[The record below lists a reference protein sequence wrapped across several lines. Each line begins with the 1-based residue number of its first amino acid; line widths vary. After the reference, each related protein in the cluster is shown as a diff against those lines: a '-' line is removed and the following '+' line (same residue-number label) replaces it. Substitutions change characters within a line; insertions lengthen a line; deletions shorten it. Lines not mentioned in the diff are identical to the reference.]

1 LPTGDAGFLNL
12 EGKQKG
18 RSPVEDPG
26 ANIQAEDVLLGGEV
40 QLARDLYTVLDGP
53 SNRTAILVH
62 FDHAL
67 YGLAIL
73 LLSGEMESLL
83 DPLEHEHFIFRLYL
97 SNRVSVEALPVK
109 GNLTRCQRAGEG
121 AEQSAARCCDQVIES
136 ARVRLLL
143 VERDAIVLGDLAMN
157 AEGDRLFLRRNVRQ
171 PNLALN
177 RLELD
182 SRDVGYVSHLCS
194 FCQFVPNQALP

>member
-1 LPTGDAGFLNL
+1 MNL

-18 RSPVEDPG
+18 RSPVEDPD

-73 LLSGEMESLL
+73 LFRPEM
-83 DPLEHEHFIFRLYL
+83 
-97 SNRVSVEALPVK
+97 
-109 GNLTRCQRAGEG
+109 
-121 AEQSAARCCDQVIES
+121 
-136 ARVRLLL
+136 
-143 VERDAIVLGDLAMN
+143 
-157 AEGDRLFLRRNVRQ
+157 
-171 PNLALN
+171 
-177 RLELD
+177 
-182 SRDVGYVSHLCS
+182 
-194 FCQFVPNQALP
+194 